1 MKTILVEGITDYH
14 IIQALFCDK
23 LNGNIEVR
31 ITHGFAN
38 MIAMAK
44 TLIDY
49 NHQVLMIAD
58 SDCTEPNNVRATY
71 VRFQND
77 VSIGR
82 TFNIVWMEPC
92 IESVLKRVLGESET
106 PKRKRN
112 IVFNRENKEK
122 LLGNNEFKM
131 IKDFMEEK
139 QQ

>member
-1 MKTILVEGITDYH
+1 MKTILVEGITDYR
-14 IIQALFCDK
+14 IIQALFKDK

-58 SDCTEPNNVRATY
+58 SDCTEPNNVRASY
-71 VRFQND
+71 ERFQND

-92 IESVLKRVLGESET
+92 IESVLRRVIGVHEN
-106 PKRKRN
+106 PKRKSH
-112 IVFNRENKEK
+112 IAFSRENNEK
-122 LLGNNEFKM
+122 LLDTSEFKK
-131 IKDFMEEK
+131 IKDFLE
-139 QQ
+139 

>member
-1 MKTILVEGITDYH
+1 MKTILVEGITDFN
-14 IIQALFCDK
+14 IIQALFKDR
-23 LNGNIEVR
+23 LDGSAEIR

-58 SDCTEPNNVRATY
+58 SDSNEPNNVRASY
-71 VRFQND
+71 ERFQND

-92 IESVLKRVLGESET
+92 IESVLRQVLGGHEGQ
-106 PKRKRN
+106 KRKSH
-112 IVFNRENKEK
+112 ITFSRENKEK
-122 LLGNNEFKM
+122 LLNRNEFKL
-131 IKDFMEEK
+131 IKDFIG
-139 QQ
+139 